1 MISFILKSQL
11 SIGQTARMILLRS
24 LLKWNS
30 VLIKMWDAAGFL
42 FFFFAWE
49 TNILQHFLLT
59 SLNYMHISILV
70 FKLISTFSTISLPYG
85 YMLHIFDSRFFI
97 IGGFKDFI
105 WCGLSERFY
114 SLFKLISRICSGY
127 TLHIFG
133 SLLTMFW
140 RFTDSIWIE
149 ISFSHAIAM

>member
-1 MISFILKSQL
+1 MITSQINLRGTSHMGSATKQFALMISFILKSQL

-42 FFFFAWE
+42 FFFFLL

-59 SLNYMHISILV
+59 SFYNLWFFSMSQKLCYISNYMRISILV

-97 IGGFKDFI
+97 IGGFKDFV
-105 WCGLSERFY
+105 
-114 SLFKLISRICSGY
+114 
-127 TLHIFG
+127 
-133 SLLTMFW
+133 
-140 RFTDSIWIE
+140 
-149 ISFSHAIAM
+149 